1 MSAWGRVNGVVS
13 TGQLE
18 NADADM
24 RKMENNLAT
33 RKAEKQESSKEEW
46 KAWKADESKHE
57 EASALLGSAG
67 LEATEPVRKQH
78 SRGFVLPGW
87 PAVELLKYK
96 VSPDTNHP
104 SQPVEGTVYVQ
115 YDFVDD

>member
-1 MSAWGRVNGVVS
+1 MVS
-13 TGQLE
+13 RQGQ
-18 NADADM
+18 
-24 RKMENNLAT
+24 
-33 RKAEKQESSKEEW
+33 
-46 KAWKADESKHE
+46 HE

-96 VSPDTNHP
+96 VRPETNH
-104 SQPVEGTVYVQ
+104 QVNQWKGTAYVQ
-115 YDFVDD
+115 LTIEWLVEDDGSSVVPVPVSEFGAAVSERRVHLLGRTPPARTAPLRVTI

>member
-1 MSAWGRVNGVVS
+1 MKSRQ
-13 TGQLE
+13 GQ
-18 NADADM
+18 
-24 RKMENNLAT
+24 
-33 RKAEKQESSKEEW
+33 
-46 KAWKADESKHE
+46 HE
-57 EASALLGSAG
+57 EACALLGSAG

-96 VSPDTNHP
+96 VSPETNHP
-104 SQPVEGTVYVQ
+104 SQPVERTVYVQ